1 MQVCNSNSYE
11 VHRYALALRTFE
23 KRIAM
28 KNIVLF
34 LSVLTF
40 SGLMAQKPTFKTK
53 VEGLYVELQTNKGN
67 IVCQMHFDKVP
78 MTVANFVGL
87 ADGSIPNSAKPLKT
101 PYFDGIK
108 FHRVVPNFV
117 IQGGDPA
124 GNGQGG
130 PGYSF
135 KDEFHPALKHDSAG
149 VLSMA
154 NAGPAT
160 NGSQFFITHKD
171 TPWLD
176 NKHSVFG
183 RVIQGMDVVNAIAQG
198 DVIQRVFVIRVGKA
212 AKKFKAAQV
221 FAELSGVV
229 GPTERK

>member
-1 MQVCNSNSYE
+1 MKIKFVVLCM
-11 VHRYALALRTFE
+11 LAVS
-23 KRIAM
+23 A
-28 KNIVLF
+28 
-34 LSVLTF
+34 
-40 SGLMAQKPTFKTK
+40 LMAQKPTYKTK
-53 VEGLYVELQTNKGN
+53 TEGLYIEMQTNKGN
-67 IVCQMHFDKVP
+67 IVCQMYFDKVP

-87 ADGSIPNSAKPLKT
+87 AEGSIPNSAKPLKT

-160 NGSQFFITHKD
+160 NGSQFFITLKD

-183 RVIQGMDVVNAIAQG
+183 RVIQGLDVVNAIAQG
-198 DVIQRVFVIRVGKA
+198 DTIQRVFVLRVGKA
-212 AKKFKAAQV
+212 AKKFKAAKV
-221 FAELSGVV
+221 FAELSGVL